1 MPFPSVEL
9 VMNSLLL
16 AAYVVASASCFA
28 ISSRLYGSLLSG
40 KFTALGLVWLVGLI
54 SLALDIISRLLD
66 LSFLP
71 IGDAVRL
78 TLRLLS
84 FYLPP
89 VATSLV
95 LAHMAI
101 LYSRYARGPRQQEV
115 V

>member
-1 MPFPSVEL
+1 MPLPPVDMAL
-9 VMNSLLL
+9 NSLLL
-16 AAYVVASASCFA
+16 IAYAVASASCFA

-95 LAHMAI
+95 LANMAI
-101 LYSRYARGPRQQEV
+101 IYSRYAKGPQQQEV